1 MELEKLK
8 LKLHILRESWKTATK
23 SQRKVIELQAKA
35 IKLAIEKKKEDT
47 DINIQKQDQQL
58 LKDTQETML

>member
-8 LKLHILRESWKTATK
+8 LKLHILRESWKTATI